1 MFPEQ
6 QLGIA
11 LDELVTIAGLGPER
25 LLVVGCSTS
34 EVQGRQIGKGGS
46 EAVAAALW
54 EALEAARRRHGF
66 AIAIQCCEH
75 LNRAL
80 VVERAW
86 LRQERLQEVSAI
98 PVPTAGGAL
107 AAHAWRRL
115 AEPCLAEAVQADAG
129 LDIGG
134 TLIGMHLRR
143 VAVPVHLS
151 VRQVGEAILIAAKTR
166 PPLVGGERAV
176 YR

>member
-1 MFPEQ
+1 MLPEQ
-6 QLGIA
+6 QLSIV
-11 LDELVTIAGLGPER
+11 LEELAAAAGLGPDR

-54 EALEAARRRHGF
+54 ESIEAARRRHGF

-80 VVERAW
+80 VVERSW
-86 LRQERLQEVSAI
+86 LCQEGLVEVSAV

-107 AAHAWRRL
+107 AAHAWKRL
-115 AEPCLAEAVQADAG
+115 AAPCLAETVQADAG
-129 LDIGG
+129 IDIGG
-134 TLIGMHLRR
+134 TLVGMHLRR
-143 VAVPVHLS
+143 VAVPVRLS
-151 VRQVGEAILIAAKTR
+151 LRHIGEATLIAAKTR
-166 PPLVGGERAV
+166 PPLIGGERAV